1 MYDVTQFG
9 VAQAFQPAPPAARSA
24 SWKARATREQPSFCT
39 FVTPRGAVAFTF
51 LRIMKNVA
59 ICTALCFF
67 ALSLFGQGAIPLPE
81 ASPAAT
87 VGQTIGVTEVTIN
100 YHRPAVN
107 KRKIWGGLV
116 SYDTLWRAGANENT
130 TISFSTPVKIE
141 GKELPAGT
149 YAFYA
154 IPTSSQ
160 WTLIFSK
167 FTGDWGGY
175 NYDPSEDALRVT
187 VTPQP
192 AADSQERL
200 AYTFDDVTNNS
211 AIASIRWEK
220 LRIPMK
226 IEVDLPSTV
235 RETIA
240 TSLRG
245 GKHWDAAA
253 WTAAARWE
261 LRNGDPDT
269 ALKYIDHALTLSVN
283 LSTLRTK
290 AAILEKKGDAKG
302 AADLRARA
310 MTMATEPETI
320 ALAYQPLI
328 AAKKYDDA
336 VTWLNN
342 YASAHPSS
350 TELWRVYAG
359 LGDVYAAKHDTAK
372 ARQYYDQAMNAAH
385 DNAERTEVWDS
396 INSMAAEGGQ

>member
-1 MYDVTQFG
+1 
-9 VAQAFQPAPPAARSA
+9 
-24 SWKARATREQPSFCT
+24 
-39 FVTPRGAVAFTF
+39 
-51 LRIMKNVA
+51 MKNA
-59 ICTALCFF
+59 IIGTALCLF
-67 ALSLFGQGAIPLPE
+67 ALSLFGQGAIRLPD
-81 ASPAAT
+81 ASPAAS
-87 VGQTIGVTEVTIN
+87 VSETIGVTDVSIN

-116 SYDTLWRAGANENT
+116 PYDTLWRTGANQNT
-130 TISFSTPVKIE
+130 TIEFSTPVKIE
-141 GKELPAGT
+141 GQPLPAGK

-154 IPTSSQ
+154 IPTASQ
-160 WTLIFSK
+160 WTLVFSK

-175 NYDPSEDALRVT
+175 NYDPAEDVLRVN

-192 AADSQERL
+192 AAESQERL

-220 LRIPMK
+220 LRVPMK

-235 RETIA
+235 RTAIA
-240 TSLRG
+240 SSLRG

-253 WTAAARWE
+253 WSSAARWE

-269 ALKYIDHALTLSVN
+269 ALKYADHALSLSVN

-302 AADLRARA
+302 AAELRDRA
-310 MTMATEPETI
+310 KTLATESETI
-320 ALAYQPLI
+320 VLAYQPLVG
-328 AAKKYDDA
+328 AKKYDEA

-342 YASAHPSS
+342 YAAAHPSS
-350 TELWRVYAG
+350 SELWRVYNG
-359 LGDVYAAKHDTAK
+359 LGDVYAAKGDKTK
-372 ARQYYDQAMNAAH
+372 ARQYYDQAMNGAH

-396 INSMAAEGGQ
+396 INAMSSEP